1 MAGNNS
7 VVFTD
12 DPVLQ
17 IESFVD
23 PGAALDR
30 ALLHSCHIAFGA
42 AVLGRPGRGVERQGA
57 GSASKRARLITW
69 IAVQQQD
76 RVPFRFQSC

>member
-1 MAGNNS
+1 MAGNDS

-17 IESFVD
+17 IEPVVG

-42 AVLGRPGRGVERQGA
+42 TVLGRPGREVERQGA
-57 GSASKRARLITW
+57 GPASKRTRVIIW

-76 RVPFRFQSC
+76 RVPFRFQSY